1 MNDLNE
7 YLEQHFVKFKGGSLR
22 IFGDWFGR
30 PYDNF
35 HVPKT
40 FSFVDNI
47 LVITFENDETL
58 TIWNPSQLQIEEHTF
73 KVEEASKVRW
83 EWFYYGRPKIEE
95 NRFFLEYA
103 KDQSAIHADTNVN
116 WYRPRFNTSMKESA
130 VILD

>member
-58 TIWNPSQLQIEEHTF
+58 TIWNPAHLQIEEHTF

-130 VILD
+130 VIID